1 MRVFVTGATG
11 FVGSAVTR
19 ELLDAGHEVLG
30 LARSDRS
37 VEALKSAGAEV
48 HRGDLNDL
56 DSLRRGAAAAD
67 GVAHLAFIHDFTNLT
82 SSGEADLRAI
92 EAIGSVLE
100 GTGKPFVVTSGLLTA
115 PGRLGTEEDPA
126 DPDSP
131 AKHRHASEF
140 AALALAERGVRSS
153 VLRLPPSVHG
163 EGDIGFVPMF
173 IDFARDK
180 GVSAMVGDGS
190 NHWAAV
196 HRLDAARLFRLALE
210 AAPAGVRLHAIGDEG
225 VPFREIAETVGRGL
239 GVPVTS
245 VAPEDATDHFGWL
258 GRFAAIDM
266 RASATL
272 TRKLLDWQPE
282 HPALIPDLEAG
293 HYFTTA

>member
-56 DSLRRGAAAAD
+56 DSLRRGAEAAD

-82 SSGEADLRAI
+82 SSGEADLRAV

-131 AKHRHASEF
+131 AKHRHASES

-239 GVPVTS
+239 GVPVTR
-245 VAPEDATDHFGWL
+245 VAPEEATDHFGWL
-258 GRFAAIDM
+258 GHFAAIDM
-266 RASATL
+266 RASGTL
-272 TRKLLDWQPE
+272 TRKLLDWHPE

-293 HYFTTA
+293 HYFKTA